1 MGLKRRR
8 GKRVSGNLVLVSA
21 PSGTGKTSIL
31 KQVINQVDRLEF
43 SVSHTTRP
51 SRNGELEGDDYH
63 FVSRRTFEEMIDEN
77 AFLEWA
83 MVHDNYYGTAV
94 EPVEEKL
101 RYGIDVILDI
111 DVQGAEIIRQKGRID
126 YIDVFVAPPD
136 ATELEARLRRR
147 GTEDEQSIA
156 IRLANSVEEMLQ
168 SSKYRYLVV
177 NDRLEDAVTMLSAII
192 YAQRAEG
199 RRSLRGLPNKLS
211 L

>member
-1 MGLKRRR
+1 M
-8 GKRVSGNLVLVSA
+8 SGNLFIVSA

-31 KQVINQVDRLEF
+31 KRVIDQVEQLEF
-43 SVSHTTRP
+43 SVSHTTRL
-51 SRNGELEGDDYH
+51 SRKGEQEGHDYH
-63 FVSRRTFEEMIDEN
+63 FVSRQTFERMIEKN

-83 MVHDNYYGTAV
+83 TVHDNYYGTAL

-101 RYGIDVILDI
+101 RQGFDVILDI
-111 DVQGAEIIRQKGRID
+111 DVQGAEIVRQQSRID
-126 YIDVFVAPPD
+126 YIDVFIAPPD

-177 NDRLEDAVTMLSAII
+177 NDRLEDAVTMLCAII

-199 RRSLRGLPNKLS
+199 RRSLYGQPNRIS

>member
-1 MGLKRRR
+1 M
-8 GKRVSGNLVLVSA
+8 SGNLFIVSA

-31 KQVINQVDRLEF
+31 KRVINLVERLEF

-51 SRNGELEGDDYH
+51 SRKGELEGGDYH
-63 FVSRRTFEEMIDEN
+63 FVSRQTFETMIDEN

-83 MVHDNYYGTAV
+83 LVHDNYYGTAV
-94 EPVEEKL
+94 EPLEEKL
-101 RYGIDVILDI
+101 RDGFDVILDV
-111 DVQGAEIIRQKGRID
+111 DVQGAEIIRQKGRIG

-136 ATELEARLRRR
+136 ATELEVRLRRR
-147 GTEDEQSIA
+147 GTEDEQA
-156 IRLANSVEEMLQ
+156 ITKRLANSVEEMLQ

-177 NDRLEDAVTMLSAII
+177 NDRLEEAVTMLCAII

-199 RRSLRGLPNKLS
+199 RRNLHGLPHRIS

>member
-1 MGLKRRR
+1 
-8 GKRVSGNLVLVSA
+8 VNGNLFIVSA

-31 KQVINQVDRLEF
+31 KRVINQVEQLEF
-43 SVSHTTRP
+43 SVSHTTRLP
-51 SRNGELEGDDYH
+51 RKGEQDGRDYH
-63 FVSRRTFEEMIDEN
+63 FVSRQVFERMIDEN

-83 MVHDNYYGTAV
+83 TVHDNYYGTAL
-94 EPVEEKL
+94 EPVEVKL
-101 RYGIDVILDI
+101 RQGFDVVLDI
-111 DVQGAEIIRQKGRID
+111 DVQGAEIVRQQNRID
-126 YIDVFVAPPD
+126 YIDVFIAPPD

-156 IRLANSVEEMLQ
+156 TRLANSVEEMLQ

-177 NDRLEDAVTMLSAII
+177 NDQLEDAVTMLRAII

-199 RRSLRGLPNKLS
+199 RRNLHGLPNRIS

>member
-1 MGLKRRR
+1 MN
-8 GKRVSGNLVLVSA
+8 GNLFIVSA

-31 KQVINQVDRLEF
+31 KRVIDQMEQLEF
-43 SVSHTTRP
+43 SVSHTTRLP
-51 SRNGELEGDDYH
+51 RKGEQDGRDYH
-63 FVSRRTFEEMIDEN
+63 FVSRQVFERMIDEN

-83 MVHDNYYGTAV
+83 TVHDNYYGTAL
-94 EPVEEKL
+94 EPVEVKL
-101 RYGIDVILDI
+101 REGFDVILDI
-111 DVQGAEIIRQKGRID
+111 DVQGAEIVRQQSRID
-126 YIDVFVAPPD
+126 YIDVFIAPPD

-156 IRLANSVEEMLQ
+156 TRLANSVEEMLQ

-177 NDRLEDAVTMLSAII
+177 NDRLEDAVTMLCAII

-199 RRSLRGLPNKLS
+199 RRSLHGLANRIS

>member
-1 MGLKRRR
+1 MN
-8 GKRVSGNLVLVSA
+8 GNLFIISA

-31 KQVINQVDRLEF
+31 KRVIDQVEQLEF
-43 SVSHTTRP
+43 SVSHTTRL
-51 SRNGELEGDDYH
+51 SRKGEQEGRDYH
-63 FVSRRTFEEMIDEN
+63 FVSRQTFERMIDES

-83 MVHDNYYGTAV
+83 TVHDNYYGTAL

-101 RYGIDVILDI
+101 RQGFDVVLDI
-111 DVQGAEIIRQKGRID
+111 DVQGAEIVRQQSRID
-126 YIDVFVAPPD
+126 YIDVFIAPPD

-156 IRLANSVEEMLQ
+156 TRLANSVEEMLQ

-177 NDRLEDAVTMLSAII
+177 NDRLQDAVTMLCAII

-199 RRSLRGLPNKLS
+199 RRTLHGQPNRISL
-211 L
+211 